1 MNIYDVIWK
10 AVYVLNTVRGL
21 HDEPQNVGPEVLLET
36 LKDLDEV
43 RRYLKDYLEQYLLR
57 DYMNED

>member
-1 MNIYDVIWK
+1 MNINDVIWK
-10 AVYVLNTVRGL
+10 AEYVLNTVRGL
-21 HDEPQNVGPEVLLET
+21 HDEPQNVGPEDLLET

-43 RRYLKDYLEQYLLR
+43 RRYLKDYVEQYLLR